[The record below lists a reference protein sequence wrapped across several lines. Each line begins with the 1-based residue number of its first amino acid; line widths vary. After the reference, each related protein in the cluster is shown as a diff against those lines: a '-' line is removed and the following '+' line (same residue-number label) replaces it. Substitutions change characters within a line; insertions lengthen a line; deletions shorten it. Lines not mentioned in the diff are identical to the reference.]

1 MTRPLRFLLTAGLGA
16 ATMYYFDP
24 ARGRYRRALVR
35 DQLVHGEH
43 KAMHGASVAG
53 RDARNR
59 ATGIV
64 STIRSA
70 IRSLQDH
77 GQPDDVVLVQ
87 RVRACLGRVVTH
99 PHSIGVEAKEGVVTL
114 SGPILED
121 EVPLLVDCALGVSG
135 VRDLDN
141 HLETHREAGNIP
153 GLQGTPRKSPGSRAE
168 LLQENWSPAV
178 RAAGCVAGTTAALR
192 GLGRG
197 GFRGMLLGTAGL
209 LLLTR
214 AVTNLQLRR
223 LLGIGV
229 PRHAVE
235 VQKSIRIQAPVDEVF
250 RLWDDFENFPRFM
263 THVRQVRPV
272 SSGEEAKQRWR
283 WTVSGPTGT
292 QLEFDSVVTAREENR
307 LLAWRTEGHAPVQHA
322 GRVQF
327 QDNGDDST
335 TVDIKMFY
343 NPVIGAVGHAIAW
356 LFGSDPKHRMD
367 EDLMRMKTYL
377 ETGKMPRHAAAQEAT
392 PAQPERMH

>member
-43 KAMHGASVAG
+43 KAVHGASVAR

-59 ATGIV
+59 ARGFV
-64 STIRSA
+64 SA
-70 IRSLQDH
+70 LRSLLDS
-77 GQPDDVVLVQ
+77 GPADDVVLVQ

-99 PHSIGVEAKEGVVTL
+99 PHSIDVEASDGVVTL

-121 EVPLLVDCALGVSG
+121 EAPLLVDCALGVSG
-135 VRDLDN
+135 VRDLQN
-141 HLETHREAGNIP
+141 RLEVHTEPGRIP
-153 GLQGTPRKSPGSRAE
+153 GLQGTPRERSGSHAAFM
-168 LLQENWSPAV
+168 QENWAPAA
-178 RAAGCVAGTTAALR
+178 RAAGGVAGVTAALY

-197 GFRGMLLGTAGL
+197 GFRGALLGTGGL

-223 LLGIGV
+223 LFGIGV
-229 PRHAVE
+229 PHHAVD
-235 VQKSIRIQAPVDEVF
+235 VQKTIRIQAPVDEVF

-263 THVRQVRPV
+263 AHVRQVRPIRT
-272 SSGEEAKQRWR
+272 GENKPRWR

-292 QLEFDSVVTAREENR
+292 QLEFDSVVTAREDNR
-307 LLAWRTEGHAPVQHA
+307 LLAWRTEGSAPVQHA

-327 QDNGDDST
+327 EDNGDGTT
-335 TVDIKMFY
+335 TVDVKMLY
-343 NPVIGAVGHAIAW
+343 TPVIGAVGHAIAW
-356 LFGSDPKHRMD
+356 LLGSDPRHRMD
-367 EDLMRMKTYL
+367 EDLMRMKSYL
-377 ETGKMPRHAAAQEAT
+377 ETGKIPRRAAAQDSA
-392 PAQPERMH
+392 ARPEQVH